1 MGELEKVITGFIIF
15 ISTVVGL
22 LVGWKLRQNALASK
36 ARQLHMDVQ
45 ASYPREAVL
54 WHHGYKRALLD
65 LFDVE

>member
-1 MGELEKVITGFIIF
+1 MGITEPILW
-15 ISTVVGL
+15 VACL
-22 LVGWKLRQNALASK
+22 LVGFGMGRKWKQTILASK